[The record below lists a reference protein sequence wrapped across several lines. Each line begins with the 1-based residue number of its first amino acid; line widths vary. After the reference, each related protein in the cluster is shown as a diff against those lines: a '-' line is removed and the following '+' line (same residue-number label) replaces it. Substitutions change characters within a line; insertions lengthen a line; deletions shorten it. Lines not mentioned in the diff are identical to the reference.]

1 MFKTGF
7 TKRDTW
13 CDFDSENGDDGI
25 LLYVM
30 SVFSFINHLCCNLS
44 LNGGSD
50 RLQLL
55 LVSVILFYKIKFMVN
70 EQITC
75 LVAI

>member
-1 MFKTGF
+1 
-7 TKRDTW
+7 
-13 CDFDSENGDDGI
+13 
-25 LLYVM
+25 M

>member
-1 MFKTGF
+1 VILTVSL
-7 TKRDTW
+7 
-13 CDFDSENGDDGI
+13 SENGDDGI

-30 SVFSFINHLCCNLS
+30 SVFSFINHLCCNLR

-55 LVSVILFYKIKFMVN
+55 LVSVILF
-70 EQITC
+70 
-75 LVAI
+75 